1 MSDMRFFC
9 YIVTEGLNS
18 NKEVPMAENL
28 PLPDLTKAEFD
39 ILRIIWK
46 SGKLS
51 VREVHDQIIA
61 THDWAY
67 STTKTMMDRMTRK
80 QFLVREKFHGVFLYG
95 SLISRPKGF
104 ARFIQ
109 FFADR
114 VLELD
119 YGEVVALFSRSK
131 ALAPEEIQELERLLS
146 DEKED
151 HDDTS

>member
-1 MSDMRFFC
+1 M
-9 YIVTEGLNS
+9 V
-18 NKEVPMAENL
+18 KNL

-46 SGKLS
+46 SGKHS
-51 VREVHDQIIA
+51 VREVHDQITA
-61 THDWAY
+61 THDWVY

-80 QFLVREKFHGVFLYG
+80 QLLAREKFHGIFLYRP
-95 SLISRPKGF
+95 LISRPKGF

-119 YGEVVALFSRSK
+119 YGEVVALFSRSQ
-131 ALAPEEIQELERLLS
+131 ALDPEEIQELERLLVN
-146 DEKED
+146 DMEEYN
-151 HDDTS
+151 DTS